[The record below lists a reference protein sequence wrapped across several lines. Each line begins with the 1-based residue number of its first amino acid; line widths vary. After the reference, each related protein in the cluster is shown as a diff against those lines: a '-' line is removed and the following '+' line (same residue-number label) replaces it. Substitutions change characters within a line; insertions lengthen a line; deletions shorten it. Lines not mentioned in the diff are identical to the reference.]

1 VIRGRVLDP
10 DSKPVAGAKLYL
22 NADAK
27 ESAYPVCATSGADG
41 RFEFRCARSEL
52 EKVVSS
58 DPWLARRS
66 GNHVMAVAKGY
77 GCDWAKMDADG
88 KAGELTLRLVK
99 DVPINGRV
107 LDQDGKPVAGAKVR
121 VNLLYAYPGE
131 DLTEYLAAW
140 RKKVRGPDPSKAWSG
155 PLPEPATG
163 VTTKQDGRFRL
174 TGLGRE
180 RFALLF
186 IEGPAIANGHCSVLT
201 RVGPNKPE
209 VFGLHHARFD
219 YVAASSRPIRGVVRD
234 QKTGKPLA
242 GVKVNI
248 QYGSVV
254 PPPRFPVTTDKQGR
268 YELLGFRKAPNYKLA
283 VRPAAG
289 QVHFGGV
296 FEFTDTTGLTPL
308 TADIELVPGIPL
320 RGRVTDKEGKPVSK
334 AVVTYHALYP
344 NAYRSKLARE
354 YKLTHSETVTG
365 QDGSYSL
372 AVFPGPGVVA
382 VAAARREMYTSAR
395 AREKEIKDV
404 FGGARVRGQ
413 TEDVLLTENGAFIT
427 EQHNALA
434 LLNPDEKADSL
445 KRDFVLERGRML
457 QGSVVGPDG
466 KPLTGARAWNALPE
480 QLVTLETDAFTV
492 GGLEPRRSRTLL
504 FIHDEKDLAGGVV
517 LRGNEKGPLTVK
529 LQRHGDA
536 TGRIVDANGKPVAK
550 VRLDCHVK
558 GVRFIP
564 PKLGGA
570 ITDNDGRFRVKGL
583 IPGVEHELIVPGRVP
598 WVVPVVAE
606 PGKTRNLGDLRKAD

>member
-1 VIRGRVLDP
+1 VLDP

-27 ESAYPVCATSGADG
+27 ESAYPVRANSGADG

-52 EKVVSS
+52 GKVASS
-58 DPWLARRS
+58 DPWLAPFS
-66 GNHVMAVAKGY
+66 GNNVMAVAKGY
-77 GCDWAKMDADG
+77 GCDWAKVDADG
-88 KAGELTLRLVK
+88 KGGELTLRLVK

-131 DLTEYLAAW
+131 DLTEYLAAM
-140 RKKVRGPDPSKAWSG
+140 RKKVSGPGPSKGWSG
-155 PLPEPATG
+155 PLPEPATV
-163 VTTKQDGRFRL
+163 VTTTKEDGRFRL

-186 IEGPAIANGHCSVLT
+186 IEGPAIANGVCSALT

-209 VFGLHHARFD
+209 AFELHYARFD
-219 YVAASSRPIRGVVRD
+219 YVAAPSRPIRGVVRD
-234 QKTGKPLA
+234 KKTGKPLA
-242 GVKVNI
+242 GVEVNL

-254 PPPRFPVTTDKQGR
+254 PPPRFPVYTDKQGR
-268 YELLGFRKAPNYKLA
+268 YELLGSRKAPNYKLA

-289 QVHFGGV
+289 QVYFGGV

-320 RGRVTDKEGKPVSK
+320 RGRVTDKTTGKPIAQ

-344 NAYRSKLARE
+344 NAYRSKLARK
-354 YKLTHSETVTG
+354 YKLTQSETVTRP
-365 QDGSYSL
+365 DGSYSL

-382 VAAARREMYTSAR
+382 VAAPRRGMYTA
-395 AREKEIKDV
+395 ALAKVKEIKDV
-404 FGGARVRGQ
+404 FGGAQVRGQ
-413 TEDVLLTENGAFIT
+413 MEDVLMTEEGAFFT
-427 EQHNALA
+427 EQHNALV

-445 KRDFVLERGRML
+445 KRDFALERAQTL
-457 QGSVVGPDG
+457 HGSVVGPDG
-466 KPLTGARAWNALPE
+466 KPLAGARVWNALPE
-480 QLVTLETDAFTV
+480 QLETLETAAFTV
-492 GGLEPRRSRTLL
+492 RGLDRRRSRTVL

-517 LRGNEKGPLTVK
+517 LRGDEKGPLTVK
-529 LQRHGDA
+529 LQRHGDV

-550 VRLDCHVK
+550 VQLGCRLK
-558 GVRFIP
+558 GVRFSP

-583 IPGVEHELIVPGRVP
+583 IPGLENELIVLGPVP
-598 WVVPVVAE
+598 RVVPVVAE
-606 PGKTRNLGDLRKAD
+606 PGKTRDLGDVKTTAD